1 MSSGLKRTR
10 AGWQLYQL
18 PLLFIVLSSLIL
30 PLQLCVSEGVSIEK
44 YRQIYHRRKSVYCD
58 QPYGIDDIFNEPLYN
73 KANASV
79 EVHPPKSVAVIGI
92 VSSTSCLFEVAMWL
106 C

>member
-1 MSSGLKRTR
+1 MSSALKRTG

-18 PLLFIVLSSLIL
+18 PLLLIVLFSLIL
-30 PLQLCVSEGVSIEK
+30 PLQLCASEGVPIEK
-44 YRQIYHRRKSVYCD
+44 YRQDYHRRKSVYYD
-58 QPYGIDDIFNEPLYN
+58 QPCGIDDIFNEPLYN

-92 VSSTSCLFEVAMWL
+92 VSSRYCLFEVTMWL